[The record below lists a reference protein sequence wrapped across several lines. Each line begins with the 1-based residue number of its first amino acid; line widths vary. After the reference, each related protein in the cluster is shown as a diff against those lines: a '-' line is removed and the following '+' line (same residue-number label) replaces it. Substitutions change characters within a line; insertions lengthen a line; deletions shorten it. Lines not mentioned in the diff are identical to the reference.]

1 MNAVRKLPVL
11 ALLAAAGCW
20 PDHPP
25 APEELALEHYTDAE
39 AHFAAG
45 RVDNAAIDYEFAAA
59 NRPRWKEAYLKL
71 GRCRE
76 IQHREEEAITAYE
89 RLLIQFR
96 DDEDG
101 LRAVAKLYAQ
111 RGEADKALDRYRR
124 LKAQTPQDRSLDGEI
139 SRLEA
144 LRKP

>member
-1 MNAVRKLPVL
+1 MKTARC
-11 ALLAAAGCW
+11 LLLLCAAGCW

-25 APEELALEHYTDAE
+25 APEELALEHYEDAE

-45 RVDNAAIDYEFAAA
+45 RVNDAAIEYEFAAV

-71 GRCRE
+71 ARCRE
-76 IQHREEEAITAYE
+76 LQHREDDAILAYE
-89 RLLIQFR
+89 RLLIQYKN
-96 DDEDG
+96 DEDG
-101 LRAVAKLYAQ
+101 LRGVAKLYAQ
-111 RGEADKALDRYRR
+111 RGDADKALDRYRR

-139 SRLEA
+139 ARLEA